1 MKKFLITIFIM
12 TAVVTTQA
20 QENGSNK
27 IPFSPSIKTGNLL
40 FISGQ
45 VGIEPKTA
53 KLVDASFEA
62 ELRQVMENL
71 KKQLDEHD
79 LQFDDLV
86 STIIYLKDMD
96 NYDMVNKI
104 YGTYFKERY
113 PSRTCIAVK
122 DLPAKAS
129 VEISGIAEITR

>member
-1 MKKFLITIFIM
+1 MKTILSIIIFLTVNFSL
-12 TAVVTTQA
+12 QA
-20 QENGSNK
+20 QETMSNK
-27 IPFSPSIKTGNLL
+27 IPFSPSVKTGNLV

-45 VGIEPKTA
+45 VGINPKTA
-53 KLVDASFEA
+53 KLVDSSFEA
-62 ELRQVMENL
+62 ELRQVMQNL
-71 KKQLDEHD
+71 KTQLDEHG

-96 NYDMVNKI
+96 DYDMVNKI
-104 YGTYFKERY
+104 YGEYFKERY

-129 VEISGIAEITR
+129 VEISGIAEIH

>member
-1 MKKFLITIFIM
+1 M
-12 TAVVTTQA
+12 AASVSAQA
-20 QENGSNK
+20 QDSQDNK
-27 IPFSPSIKTGNLL
+27 IPFSPSVKTGNLV

-45 VGIEPKTA
+45 VGINSKTA
-53 KLVDASFEA
+53 KLVDSSFEA
-62 ELRQVMENL
+62 ELRQVMQNL
-71 KKQLDEHD
+71 KSQLDEHG

-96 NYDMVNKI
+96 DYDMVNKI
-104 YGTYFKERY
+104 YGEYFKERY

-129 VEISGIAEITR
+129 VEISGIAEIR